1 MSLWCT
7 MESDSVYDCLTYT
20 CVLAHETKV
29 AVTVLF
35 FLAEANAIIFADV
48 LQLFPSI
55 LHNA

>member
-1 MSLWCT
+1 